1 VRRARAAP
9 LHLERSNAIGGPN
22 DLGFLVVAPV
32 VIVVL
37 AQWTDPGSFVEVLL
51 LVPAMLAYLLRG
63 LLPGLPEEA
72 FAALVIVPV
81 TAVVGNDGSLEG
93 SFFLIVTMV
102 LSVSWS
108 LGSVARAG
116 LIAAAAALAPWLVA
130 EHLAPA
136 SGVGWV
142 PWATAS
148 VFTFTLGRALHRQA
162 ALITALEAARQALAE
177 QAVADERRRI
187 ARELHDLAG
196 HTLAA
201 MLLHVT
207 GARHVL
213 RRDVDEAERA
223 LQDAEAVG
231 RSSLD
236 QIRATVAALRTDE
249 RGTDPALAGSADL
262 AGLIESYRRAGIDIT
277 ADIASREIDGPV
289 GTALHRIAREA
300 LANVAQHAPRNR
312 VELHIDTTADA
323 VEMTVVDRGEPG
335 RRPDPQAM
343 HFGLVGMAE
352 RARALGGAFE
362 AGPTSDGWRV
372 ATMMPL
378 TGSESAPVPP

>member
-1 VRRARAAP
+1 VRRWRDAP
-9 LHLERSNAIGGPN
+9 LRPKQSNAVEV
-22 DLGFLVVAPV
+22 DELGFLVVAPV
-32 VIVVL
+32 AILVL
-37 AQWTDPGSFVEVLL
+37 AQWTDPGSLTEVLV
-51 LVPAMLAYLLRG
+51 LVPAVLAFPLRH

-72 FAALVIVPV
+72 FAALVILPV
-81 TAVVGNDGSLEG
+81 TLVVGNDGSIEG

-108 LGSVARAG
+108 LGSLARAA
-116 LIAAAAALAPWLVA
+116 LIATVAGVAPWFVA
-130 EHLAPA
+130 EHLVPEEDI
-136 SGVGWV
+136 GWV

-148 VFTFTLGRALHRQA
+148 VFTFVLGRALHRQA
-162 ALITALEAARQALAE
+162 VLIAALEAARRALAE

-236 QIRATVAALRTDE
+236 QIRSTVAALRTHE

-277 ADIASREIDGPV
+277 ADVVATEIGGPV

-300 LANVAQHAPRNR
+300 LANVAQHAPGNR
-312 VELHIDTTADA
+312 VEVRVDATTD
-323 VEMTVVDRGEPG
+323 VVHLTVVDRGEPG
-335 RRPDPQAM
+335 RRPDAQAM
-343 HFGLVGMAE
+343 HFGLVGMGE

-372 ATMMPL
+372 AAVLPL
-378 TGSESAPVPP
+378 SASESEAVPP

>member
-1 VRRARAAP
+1 V
-9 LHLERSNAIGGPN
+9 
-22 DLGFLVVAPV
+22 
-32 VIVVL
+32 
-37 AQWTDPGSFVEVLL
+37 
-51 LVPAMLAYLLRG
+51 LVPAVLAFPLRH

-72 FAALVIVPV
+72 FAALVILPV
-81 TAVVGNDGSLEG
+81 TLVVGNDGSIEG

-108 LGSVARAG
+108 LGSLARAA
-116 LIAAAAALAPWLVA
+116 LIATVAGVAPWFVA
-130 EHLAPA
+130 EHLVPEEDI
-136 SGVGWV
+136 GWV

-148 VFTFTLGRALHRQA
+148 VFTFVLGRALHRQA
-162 ALITALEAARQALAE
+162 VLIAALEAARRALAE

-236 QIRATVAALRTDE
+236 QIRSTVAALRTHE

-277 ADIASREIDGPV
+277 ADVVATEIGGPV

-300 LANVAQHAPRNR
+300 LANVAQHAPGNR
-312 VELHIDTTADA
+312 VEVRVDATTD
-323 VEMTVVDRGEPG
+323 VVHLTVVDRGEPG
-335 RRPDPQAM
+335 RRPDAQAM
-343 HFGLVGMAE
+343 HFGLVGMGE

-372 ATMMPL
+372 AAVLPL
-378 TGSESAPVPP
+378 SASESEAVPP